1 LQADCLPV
9 SMAVHCITRYFVP
22 CRLTVYQCRW
32 RYIVSHATLS
42 LAGWL
47 STSVDGGTLYHTH
60 YFVPCRLT
68 VYQCRWRYIVS
79 HATLSLAG
87 WLSISVDGGTLYH
100 TLLCPLQADCL
111 PVSCPYQKTMAG
123 DGCEETD
130 TQIELRNFVVQV
142 GLTPVSHSEPRLWLS
157 RAQQER
163 PFSWMKTPC
172 SRIHWSSVGIYHT
185 NGDVPHRHNN
195 YLLVRL
201 LYRDTKTVPIQYA
214 RTVIEECLREPWHLE
229 TKNQQIIFNAEIF
242 PYNHIHGF
250 SEEMGVYQPVEI
262 NYTQILLTGSVE
274 MRRGPL
280 YLSKLYFC
288 NQVIIFKTFHVKC
301 SLCLVV
307 RKSCGFIMQRA
318 FSSNNYRLLVW
329 YGNICMGSGAE

>member
-1 LQADCLPV
+1 
-9 SMAVHCITRYFVP
+9 M
-22 CRLTVYQCRW
+22 
-32 RYIVSHATLS
+32 
-42 LAGWL
+42 
-47 STSVDGGTLYHTH
+47 
-60 YFVPCRLT
+60 
-68 VYQCRWRYIVS
+68 
-79 HATLSLAG
+79 
-87 WLSISVDGGTLYH
+87 
-100 TLLCPLQADCL
+100 
-111 PVSCPYQKTMAG
+111 
-123 DGCEETD
+123 
-130 TQIELRNFVVQV
+130 VQV

-201 LYRDTKTVPIQYA
+201 LYRDTKTIPIQYA
-214 RTVIEECLREPWHLE
+214 RTVIEECLRETWHIE

-288 NQVIIFKTFHVKC
+288 NQVSICKTFHVEC

-307 RKSCGFIMQRA
+307 RGSCCGFILQRTY
-318 FSSNNYRLLVW
+318 FSVLFALH
-329 YGNICMGSGAE
+329 